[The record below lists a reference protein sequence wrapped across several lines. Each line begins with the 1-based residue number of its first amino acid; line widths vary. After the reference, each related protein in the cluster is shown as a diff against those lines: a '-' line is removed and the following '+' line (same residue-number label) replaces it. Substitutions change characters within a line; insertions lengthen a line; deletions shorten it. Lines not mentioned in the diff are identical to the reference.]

1 MERTNLLPAGADRLD
16 PRVGAPTAAD
26 IRTRFI
32 RHLPGPDRGGG
43 VPRGDHELNPGII
56 PAGDLRAA
64 AVLVPLVDRPGG
76 LTVLLTQRTA
86 HLAHH
91 AGQIAF
97 PGGRVEEADADEIA
111 TALRETEEEIGL
123 TGPCIETV
131 GRLDRYVTRTGFTV
145 IPVVALV
152 HPPFT
157 LALAPDE
164 VADAFEVPLSFI
176 LDPANRHKEGAEFQG
191 VMRHFY
197 VFRYGERN
205 IWGATAGMLV
215 NLAETLS
222 G

>member
-1 MERTNLLPAGADRLD
+1 MERTNLLPAGTGLLDRSVPTL
-16 PRVGAPTAAD
+16 APDD
-26 IRTRFI
+26 IR
-32 RHLPGPDRGGG
+32 RHFAERVPGPDRGGG
-43 VPRGDHELNPGII
+43 VPRGDHELNPGMV
-56 PAGDLRAA
+56 PVGELRAA

-76 LTVLLTQRTA
+76 LTILLTQRTA

-97 PGGRVEEADADEIA
+97 PGGRVEAVDADEIA
-111 TALRETEEEIGL
+111 TALRETEEEVGL
-123 TGPCIETV
+123 TGDHIEPV
-131 GRLDRYVTRTGFTV
+131 GRLDRYITRTGFTV

-152 HPPFT
+152 HPPFALT
-157 LALAPDE
+157 LAPDE

-176 LDPANRHKEGAEFQG
+176 LDPANRQKESAEFLG

-222 G
+222 A